1 VLYEPA
7 QSLTDL
13 ALGLITLTLAIRLRR
28 EAIGQAESRGGFRAA
43 NRYWRTAFWWFGF
56 AALAGAVHH
65 GLFNRWERAGEISW
79 TIISVI
85 VVVAVSYVLAATV
98 ADVLGP
104 GRARAFW
111 ILRSFGL
118 SAYLIVAVTGH
129 AGVGAILAC
138 ESLTMLSVLALWGWA
153 AWRRHPMAPAM
164 VLAILTSGG
173 AAGLKALSPRM
184 TEAVGLDPTS
194 IYHLAQILGTVLLYD
209 AVRARRAEPAE
220 VPAARAVEAA

>member
-13 ALGLITLTLAIRLRR
+13 ALGLITLFLAIRLRQ
-28 EAIGQAESRGGFRAA
+28 EAIGQAESQGGLRAA
-43 NRYWRTAFWWFGF
+43 NRYWRTAFWWFGV

-65 GLFNRWERAGEISW
+65 GVFNRWERAGQISW

-138 ESLTMLSVLALWGWA
+138 ESLTMLSVLTLWGWA

-164 VLAILTSGG
+164 VLAIVTSGG

-209 AVRARRAEPAE
+209 AVRARRAELAE
-220 VPAARAVEAA
+220 VSGTRAIEAA

>member
-1 VLYEPA
+1 MLYEPA

-13 ALGLITLTLAIRLRR
+13 ALGLITLILVIRLRQ
-28 EAIGQAESRGGFRAA
+28 EAVGSAVSGIGVRTASRH
-43 NRYWRTAFWWFGF
+43 WRTAFWWFGV

-65 GLFNRWERAGEISW
+65 GVFNRWERPGQVSW

-85 VVVAVSYVLAATV
+85 VVVAISYVLAATV

-111 ILRSFGL
+111 ILRSVGL
-118 SAYLIVAVTGH
+118 SAYLVVAVTGH
-129 AGVGAILAC
+129 AGVGAILVC

-164 VLAILTSGG
+164 VVAILTSGG
-173 AAGLKALSPRM
+173 AAGLKALDPRM
-184 TEAVGLDPTS
+184 TEAIGLDPTS
-194 IYHLAQILGTVLLYD
+194 VYHLAQILGTVLLFD
-209 AVRARRAEPAE
+209 AVRFRQAEAD
-220 VPAARAVEAA
+220 VPATRAVEAA